1 MPRGTEKMSKN
12 DEYVYERCLIEVAPV
27 LKKRGMEN
35 YEKTAANICRMRV
48 DEGVFTE
55 DRNIRSFAGDR
66 DSTQRS
72 FALELGD
79 PTSMDDYIEYPVVA
93 ITSGPHDENGDQKVF
108 IEPSILEKN
117 VSAFAELPVYFNHQ
131 RTDDDLLGTAINPEL
146 VDMEDGKKAIKMLAR
161 IHKDAA
167 KANEVL
173 EKIENGDMTHV
184 SIDWFSKDI
193 DVLGEPFATDIRPI
207 EVSFIDNE
215 TRTPVCEACT
225 IEGNEKKCDEHR
237 EFGEESESESD
248 CGCGGHEED
257 SCACDTH
264 GNNSE
269 EINMAEEQVKEVVSE
284 AESITEREF
293 ASMKT
298 QLEEMKGNYAELNSK
313 HEEAIALVSKFQE
326 EKEAREAAEAEARVN
341 SFVSSILEK
350 EVALGKLEDD
360 GKDARAEELK
370 AWDNIKLEGFSIAMD
385 SMPVPQETER
395 TYGKGKAHDAEE
407 TPEVEADETPR
418 MFAMENGRIVFKGE
432 EN

>member
-1 MPRGTEKMSKN
+1 MSTEY
-12 DEYVYERCLIEVAPV
+12 DYERCIIEVGPT
-27 LKKRGMEN
+27 LKKRGVEDHQ
-35 YEKTAANICRMRV
+35 EIAANMCRMRV
-48 DEGVFTE
+48 E
-55 DRNIRSFAGDR
+55 DLQTKDRQFAVSAGGGQEH
-66 DSTQRS
+66 QRT
-72 FALELGD
+72 FALNLEEPVLTD
-79 PTSMDDYIEYPVVA
+79 EYIEFPVIA
-93 ITSGPHDENGDQKVF
+93 ITSGPHDEDGDQKVF
-108 IEPSILEKN
+108 IESSVLEKS
-117 VSAFAELPVYFNHQ
+117 VEKFTELPVYYNHQ
-131 RTDDDLLGTAINPEL
+131 RTEEDLLGKAINPKLVEL
-146 VDMEDGKKAIKMLAR
+146 EDGKKAIKMLAQLY
-161 IHKDAA
+161 KGAA
-167 KANEVL
+167 EQNEVL
-173 EKIENGDMTHV
+173 KKIENGDMTHV
-184 SIDWFSKDI
+184 SIDWFSKDV
-193 DVLGEPFATDIRPI
+193 DVLGEPFAMDIRPI

-215 TRTPVCEACT
+215 TRTPVCDACT
-225 IEGNEKKCDEHR
+225 IENGKECDEHR